1 MIREILTRLDK
12 RFGRSKKKM
21 IGILLRYL
29 PKRKALKMVT
39 DMEEEVAS
47 ITENIS
53 LRDSIMMARKYLI

>member
-1 MIREILTRLDK
+1 MVTTTTESMT
-12 RFGRSKKKM
+12 M

-39 DMEEEVAS
+39 DMEEEVAN